1 MKILVVLVGLLGSL
15 AAFAEECDA
24 PAPIGEMVPFQGQT
38 AIEGAREQ
46 AIGFYSDGSLR
57 DADAVPGSGFGFIKI
72 FRPRDRAWVTTPTR
86 NVFEQV
92 ASELFKMFPA
102 RDALQVGDTSARNGG
117 PISGHASHQNGLD
130 TDIGY
135 LRVDQTTQDPMAL
148 DGFEVKFVDETGR
161 VAANFD
167 RERNW
172 AFVKLMAATGRVDR
186 FFVNPGIKAE
196 FCRVARAKGEFSED
210 SLPLR
215 LLRPWKGHDGHIHV
229 RYRCPEGVALC
240 RAQEPLPP
248 GAGC

>member
-1 MKILVVLVGLLGSL
+1 MKIIVVLVGLLGGWSAL
-15 AAFAEECDA
+15 AEECDA
-24 PAPIGEMVPFQGQT
+24 PAPLTEMLPFQGQ
-38 AIEGAREQ
+38 AVAQGVREQ

-57 DADAVPGSGFGFIKI
+57 DADSVPSSGLGFMKI
-72 FRPRDRAWVTTPTR
+72 FLPRDRAWVTTHTR
-86 NVFEQV
+86 NVIEQV
-92 ASELFKMFPA
+92 AAGLFQAFPA
-102 RDALQVGDTSARNGG
+102 RDAIQVGDTSARNGG

-148 DGFEVKFVDETGR
+148 SGFEVKFVDDAGG
-161 VAANFD
+161 VSPNFD

-172 AFVKLMAATGRVDR
+172 AFVKLMVATGKIDR
-186 FFVNPGIKAE
+186 FFVNPAIKAE
-196 FCRVARAKGEFSED
+196 FCRAAKAKGEFSED

-240 RAQEPLPP
+240 RAQEPIP
-248 GAGC
+248 AGSGC